1 VSFSDE
7 DRPPLEPAPTIRDT
21 GPPLDLAPDT
31 DPAPDPVLVALVDVL
46 TELGKVKDELRLSR
60 ANDEL
65 ARSALS
71 NRVDA
76 AIAESRAAH
85 AAAVTATDRAD
96 EIMGVV
102 SASHRLL
109 KGEITDHLISIDTKA
124 DRLDHKFGTL
134 FDVLVERQNTT
145 IEMLETHIGRD
156 PDSAHGNGI
165 ANGHGNGATAEE

>member
-1 VSFSDE
+1 MSFSDE
-7 DRPPLEPAPTIRDT
+7 DSPPLEPAPTMRDT
-21 GPPLDLAPDT
+21 GPPIDLAPDT

-71 NRVDA
+71 NKVDA

-96 EIMGVV
+96 DILRIVE
-102 SASHRLL
+102 ASHRLL
-109 KGEITDHLISIDTKA
+109 KGQITEHLIEIDAKVDSVDT
-124 DRLDHKFGTL
+124 KFGTVVQFHGEQIKSL
-134 FDVLVERQNTT
+134 F
-145 IEMLETHIGRD
+145 EMQHHHASLPADE
-156 PDSAHGNGI
+156 AHSVYTNGNGV
-165 ANGHGNGATAEE
+165 AAEE

>member
-1 VSFSDE
+1 MSFSDE
-7 DRPPLEPAPTIRDT
+7 DSPPLEPAPTIRDL
-21 GPPLDLAPDT
+21 GPPVDLAPDT

-46 TELGKVKDELRLSR
+46 AELGKVKDELRLSR

-65 ARSALS
+65 SRSALS
-71 NRVDA
+71 NKVDA

-109 KGEITDHLISIDTKA
+109 KGEITDHLIRIEAAGENTSS
-124 DRLDHKFGTL
+124 KFGKVADFQGEQISTL
-134 FDVLVERQNTT
+134 FQMQHSHASKPADE
-145 IEMLETHIGRD
+145 
-156 PDSAHGNGI
+156 AHSVYTNGNGV
-165 ANGHGNGATAEE
+165 AAEE